1 MNDCFL
7 FLSVSGWGNKNY
19 KLCYPGLMF
28 KKKKPRGDILRG
40 YMVLL
45 RNVRIKS
52 CKDTIRVMQP
62 NPCVKSP

>member
-1 MNDCFL
+1 LGNTYLFKARFLGWFEWLLKILVGTEMNDCFL

-40 YMVLL
+40 YMV
-45 RNVRIKS
+45 
-52 CKDTIRVMQP
+52 
-62 NPCVKSP
+62 